1 MADST
6 LVLAQLPIDDLPAGV
21 PASGVSI
28 ELRAAAGGDEG
39 GEPLPPLATAA
50 LEVANHTATMIG
62 ALSTPLPGLASRYWS
77 GPLKPPVRSA
87 ARFASVRAI
96 TDPS

>member
-6 LVLAQLPIDDLPAGV
+6 LVLAQLTIDDLPPGV

-39 GEPLPPLATAA
+39 GEPSAAAATAA
-50 LEVANHTATMIG
+50 LEVANHTATILG
-62 ALSTPLPGLASRYWS
+62 ALSTPLPRRRRRRRRARRRRARLTRSRSW
-77 GPLKPPVRSA
+77 
-87 ARFASVRAI
+87 
-96 TDPS
+96 

>member
-6 LVLAQLPIDDLPAGV
+6 LVLAQLTIDDLPAGV

-39 GEPLPPLATAA
+39 GEPSPPLARRRRWPT
-50 LEVANHTATMIG
+50 
-62 ALSTPLPGLASRYWS
+62 TPR
-77 GPLKPPVRSA
+77 R
-87 ARFASVRAI
+87 
-96 TDPS
+96 